1 MFRLPDK
8 RAILLFVVFLPTVLA
23 CIFVRMAVAQGHP
36 FEQASEVVSSLSYI
50 LFGTIM
56 GVLEL
61 KDGFCLSRPEITR
74 AESPVS
80 FWIEVLVSFGLAVV
94 GAVGLLT

>member
-1 MFRLPDK
+1 MIRLPDK
-8 RAILLFVVFLPTVLA
+8 KAILLFAVFLPIVLA
-23 CIFVRMAVAQGHP
+23 CIFVRMAVPQGHP
-36 FEQASEVVSSLSYI
+36 LERASEVVGSLSYI

-61 KDGFCLSRPEITR
+61 KNGFCLNRPGITR
-74 AESPVS
+74 AESPLS

-94 GAVGLLT
+94 GVVGLLT